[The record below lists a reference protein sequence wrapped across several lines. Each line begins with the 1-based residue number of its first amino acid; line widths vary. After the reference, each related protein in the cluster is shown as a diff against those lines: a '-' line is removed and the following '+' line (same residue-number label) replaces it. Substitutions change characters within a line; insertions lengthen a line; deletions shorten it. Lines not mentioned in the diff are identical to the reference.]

1 MTKRRRRRRR
11 RRGGEGAGIQNQKQ
25 EPHTKMWG
33 KRVQSSNLLGTG
45 EEHLC
50 LTTPLSCFLGV
61 TLETGILSW
70 MCTFLP
76 LWVLHTCYF
85 LLFLPPLPPLSPR
98 LSAAP
103 SGLCLLLPY
112 AILLHLSRCWC
123 FALLL
128 VLFCADTL
136 PCARAGF
143 LCASFFHP
151 ALPTSLS
158 LFFLLVAC
166 SLCVLSAFIVFPLG
180 SP

>member
-1 MTKRRRRRRR
+1 MLNHPPLLLSWCDPRDWNIKLDVHLPASV
-11 RRGGEGAGIQNQKQ
+11 GPWMQDA
-25 EPHTKMWG
+25 
-33 KRVQSSNLLGTG
+33 LLGT
-45 EEHLC
+45 
-50 LTTPLSCFLGV
+50 PLS
-61 TLETGILSW
+61 
-70 MCTFLP
+70 
-76 LWVLHTCYF
+76 VLHTCYF

-166 SLCVLSAFIVFPLG
+166 SLCVLSAFIVLPLG